1 GLDYA
6 SPFAFLVLRFALALA
21 VLTALGLRAGRCLP
35 APGTRLRTAATG
47 ALLLGGY
54 SICYLLALQH
64 GVTPGVLATVLGVQP
79 LLTLLWLER
88 DLPARRLAGLTLALA
103 GLVLVVWRNIDVARL
118 NHAGMAYALAAL
130 GCMTAGALLQKGS
143 RQAPGEVLPL
153 QYATSLALCL
163 ALAPGQPWQVQWSP
177 GFVAAW
183 LWLALVISVAATLL
197 LYRLIQG
204 GNLVNVT
211 SLFYLVP
218 PGTALLDYLL
228 LGNRPAPASLA
239 GMAAIVAGLG
249 LVFGRRRAH

>member
-1 GLDYA
+1 M
-6 SPFAFLVLRFALALA
+6 
-21 VLTALGLRAGRCLP
+21 
-35 APGTRLRTAATG
+35 
-47 ALLLGGY
+47 
-54 SICYLLALQH
+54 
-64 GVTPGVLATVLGVQP
+64 
-79 LLTLLWLER
+79 
-88 DLPARRLAGLTLALA
+88 
-103 GLVLVVWRNIDVARL
+103 LVVWRNIDVARL

-228 LGNRPAPASLA
+228 LGNRPASASLA